1 MLTDDDL
8 IISPDKTEILIKI
21 QAQKSEIK
29 AVEISQLIGRSE
41 LAQLFRL
48 DDNIIKAADLIN
60 LATQELALD
69 PDSKTATTQT
79 QSMVIAKKINAEIEI
94 EFSEDEMKAYAVITA
109 PYAGTAVDAS
119 DLMVILSQHNLTQS
133 LHEEGLEEF
142 LKAANSAEPGTKSSY
157 HVLSGIL
164 PIDGDDSR
172 FEVLVD
178 TMEHRTLKPQKSRNG
193 KVNMH
198 ELGDILTVKVGSELI
213 LRHLPTP
220 GVPGMT
226 VLGEPVAPKAGHLH
240 EFFVGDGTA
249 ISSDDPN
256 MLIADRVGI
265 PRAIAEGLVIDDV
278 LVIDNVDV
286 GFGNVR
292 FEGSVMI
299 SGDVCDGM
307 KVVSNGDITV
317 GGSVSSAT
325 LEAKGN
331 ISVANG
337 IVGKIDKSNPDKFT
351 CKISAGG
358 TVNAKFIQYCDINS
372 GHDIVASTHILHS
385 TIKSG
390 GNVKVA
396 NSTNSKGTLF
406 GGSVVAAQKISA
418 IELGGN
424 SGSKTS
430 LTIEGPLPA
439 LRQESVEINQ
449 KLQNEHAL
457 LKRLLAAHE
466 KVGHLDKGQKKQ
478 QLLHQLKRN
487 VDTKIEIVVAI
498 QAKKIAN
505 DKEISAFLSQATI
518 SSLRT
523 LQHGV
528 QFEIDGKKITTQRSY
543 KQTVTRISKG
553 KLLISPINKE
563 QTTTPA

>member
-1 MLTDDDL
+1 
-8 IISPDKTEILIKI
+8 
-21 QAQKSEIK
+21 
-29 AVEISQLIGRSE
+29 
-41 LAQLFRL
+41 
-48 DDNIIKAADLIN
+48 
-60 LATQELALD
+60 
-69 PDSKTATTQT
+69 
-79 QSMVIAKKINAEIEI
+79 
-94 EFSEDEMKAYAVITA
+94 
-109 PYAGTAVDAS
+109 
-119 DLMVILSQHNLTQS
+119 
-133 LHEEGLEEF
+133 
-142 LKAANSAEPGTKSSY
+142 
-157 HVLSGIL
+157 
-164 PIDGDDSR
+164 
-172 FEVLVD
+172 
-178 TMEHRTLKPQKSRNG
+178 MERRTLKPKQGRNG

-198 ELGDILTVKVGSELI
+198 ELGDILTVKAGTELI
-213 LRHLPTP
+213 LRHPPTSGTP
-220 GVPGMT
+220 GST
-226 VLGEPVAPKAGHLH
+226 VLGEPVAPKIGVLY
-240 EFFVGDGTA
+240 EFVVGDGTA
-249 ISSDDPN
+249 ISSEDPN
-256 MLIADRVGI
+256 MLVAARVGI
-265 PRAIAEGLVIDDV
+265 PRAVEDGLVIDDV

-299 SGDVCDGM
+299 SGDVCDGL
-307 KVVSNGDITV
+307 KVVSNGNITV

-331 ISVANG
+331 ITVANG

-351 CKISAGG
+351 CQISAGG

-372 GHDIVASTHILHS
+372 GHDVIAGTHILHS

-430 LTIEGPLPA
+430 LIIEGPLPT
-439 LRQESVEINQ
+439 LREESAEINK
-449 KLQNEHAL
+449 KLQQEHTL

-478 QLLHQLKRN
+478 QLLQQLKRN

-498 QAKKIAN
+498 QAQKLAN
-505 DKEISAFLSQATI
+505 DKEISTFLSQASI

-528 QFEIDGKKITTQRSY
+528 QFEIDGQKVITQQSY
-543 KQTVTRISKG
+543 KQTITRITKG
-553 KLLISPINKE
+553 KLLITPVNKE
-563 QTTTPA
+563 QTPTPA